1 MRKNRRKAIISLLLA
16 VSCIL
21 PSGLSVF
28 SEDLSERPLKDK
40 YTQTESKN
48 ELTNIDNT
56 VNYTET
62 LAEYQKKAK
71 DYAGQTLSF
80 GVEHIK
86 NSAKP
91 IQSSLKEI
99 GKPAQKSFVWN
110 EDVEWIEW
118 EIDVPET
125 ALYNI
130 AFTYHSYGETFLE
143 PTREFYL
150 DGKIPYTDLS
160 SISFRLGWKEE
171 SEPVINN
178 INDEVVPTEI
188 ESKQWHSEPVCDT
201 EGYYSEPL
209 RLYLN
214 QGKHVIM
221 LKYIT
226 QPVAFVRD

>member
-1 MRKNRRKAIISLLLA
+1 MYKR
-16 VSCIL
+16 
-21 PSGLSVF
+21 
-28 SEDLSERPLKDK
+28 
-40 YTQTESKN
+40 Q
-48 ELTNIDNT
+48 
-56 VNYTET
+56 
-62 LAEYQKKAK
+62 
-71 DYAGQTLSF
+71 
-80 GVEHIK
+80 
-86 NSAKP
+86 
-91 IQSSLKEI
+91 
-99 GKPAQKSFVWN
+99 
-110 EDVEWIEW
+110 
-118 EIDVPET
+118 
-125 ALYNI
+125 

-150 DGKIPYTDLS
+150 DGKIPYADLS

-226 QPVAFVRD
+226 QPVALSAISLQAPESYQSYAEVLEQYRQDNYKNATQPIEFQAETNVSDKNSAMLHLSLIHI